1 MLREARLEDAD
12 ELAAL
17 FLVSRREAL
26 PYLPALHTDE
36 ETHRWMR
43 DVVLPSCRVWVVTED
58 ERLTG
63 FLALAGDEV
72 EHLYVLPGCQG
83 RGVGGSLLAVAKDA
97 SPDRLSLYTF
107 QANTKARAFYER
119 KGFRAIAFGDGS
131 ENEEAMPDILYEWV
145 SGSR

>member
-1 MLREARLEDAD
+1 VLREAGLEDAS

-17 FLVSRREAL
+17 FLASRREAL

-43 DVVLPSCRVWVVTED
+43 EVVLPSCRVWVVTED

-63 FLALAGDEV
+63 FLALAGDQV
-72 EHLYVLPGCQG
+72 EHLYVLPGCQV
-83 RGVGGSLLAVAKDA
+83 RGVGGSLLAVAKAA

-107 QANTKARAFYER
+107 QPNTQARAFYER
-119 KGFRAIAFGDGS
+119 KGFRTIAFG
-131 ENEEAMPDILYEWV
+131 
-145 SGSR
+145 